1 MNAEVEALCKK
12 MTQDRFLRLLEGLQ
26 GIEPFIDN
34 KEATAHQNVNTE
46 KMATYAEVISDTHL
60 SQVNTLS
67 EQTNIE
73 KSSQYSKPKESSD
86 PSDLVKPI
94 FSKNQDVHGS
104 EKPPRAQWLTNVEIF
119 KSISAKVP
127 KQCIKGIQR
136 IREMWRIYMD
146 NEGDRLSLLVQGLNL
161 RGRQVPLHSQNP
173 HNPSTLQKDT
183 IRIKVKNIPLSAD
196 DGQIHRALTL
206 QGCEIQGLFREY
218 LRIDGKMTA
227 CETGDRLVISKT
239 LDKPIPRN
247 LPIGRYFGRIFH
259 AGQPE
264 FQNNNTGERE
274 ERTCHKCLKPGHMLF
289 QCPNDWVCKI
299 CKESGHKMIDCP
311 KHFQTVDEHDHDEA
325 RQQPENDNIASV
337 DNTDQD
343 ENVDHTE
350 LEVPTIPPA
359 KKQSEKKPNNSKAST
374 SKTVAPKRNKDG
386 NSDNVDKAQ
395 PPIDRFVRTP
405 HRRIV
410 NASDRSPPTPT
421 EALHD
426 KTSGNIG
433 TKKIKDNSNV

>member
-1 MNAEVEALCKK
+1 MVQTLGAKSGANPWCKYLLVQTLGAKSGANPWCKYLLVQTLGAKSGANPWCKYLLVQTLGAKWEQILECLVEEFVPELEEDEEKK
-12 MTQDRFLRLLEGLQ
+12 E
-26 GIEPFIDN
+26 E
-34 KEATAHQNVNTE
+34 ETE
-46 KMATYAEVISDTHL
+46 K
-60 SQVNTLS
+60 
-67 EQTNIE
+67 
-73 KSSQYSKPKESSD
+73 KPK
-86 PSDLVKPI
+86 KKNKK
-94 FSKNQDVHGS
+94 KNQDVHGS

-359 KKQSEKKPNNSKAST
+359 KKHSGKKE
-374 SKTVAPKRNKDG
+374 
-386 NSDNVDKAQ
+386 Q
-395 PPIDRFVRTP
+395 
-405 HRRIV
+405 
-410 NASDRSPPTPT
+410 
-421 EALHD
+421 
-426 KTSGNIG
+426 
-433 TKKIKDNSNV
+433 